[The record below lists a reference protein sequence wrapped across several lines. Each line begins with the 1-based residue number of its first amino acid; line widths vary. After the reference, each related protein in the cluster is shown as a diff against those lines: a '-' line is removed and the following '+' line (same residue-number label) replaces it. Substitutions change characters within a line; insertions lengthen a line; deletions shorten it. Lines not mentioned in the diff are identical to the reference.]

1 MAYRFSWIAGATA
14 IVLALLRMDRL
25 LRPIESGPPWQLAL
39 LAGALLGGVITWTAL
54 SYRVGRWGTGLLN
67 LGGILLAAF
76 RLGAS
81 DTLLLGFLPSLD
93 TFETLR
99 VELGYAIELIRFG
112 AAPVFPAAGLILILT
127 IIFWVLGTLLS
138 WGLLSNHPT
147 LALLPPLLFYL
158 QIATIDR
165 IPPRAGWTTAFL
177 VVVAL
182 ALLAVALD
190 ERSLTA
196 GRLRR
201 SFAPGHVPM
210 SAPLF
215 PSVFLIV
222 AVATSVVL
230 SGVATGLVPASGF
243 LNWRAQTGLGGG
255 IFSGVSFNLFANIT
269 QTDLV
274 SRSEET
280 VFIVELEGDEIPGNL
295 YWKLFT
301 LEEFDGDNWFP
312 GRLTTR
318 TPRSDAPWEDPEH
331 AFRGETVPVTQNFT
345 IVKLAQNALPN
356 LHSATYIQS
365 EQALLNQSFRVRAD
379 ASIPFDLRT
388 WEGLTYQV
396 ISNVP
401 VPDLGVLASQPGR
414 RDRLSPI
421 FQEAADRGVFTAQPK
436 APPAEGLVRPEDIN
450 DYLDLPGEFDP
461 TLGTKAAELTEDGT
475 TAFEKALLLEAW
487 FRDPSEFTYTIDIDP
502 GHSANNLADW
512 ILDEDSPN
520 YRRGYC
526 EQFATAMAAMARAIG
541 IPSRVVLGFTP
552 GETLTDGRILVKGK
566 NAHAWVEL
574 WMNGQGWVRFD
585 PTPRGDGVNPSANV
599 NAAGIGFD
607 AREFIPPPAEP
618 IDPTDPGA
626 TPPPTNPGEFDFG
639 DENQVPVGPI
649 ANPEFFTGWR
659 VTPFQGIL
667 IGLAALVGAIPLT
680 KWIRRRRRLSRLKH
694 GDITGAWDE
703 IVDRLTDYGRP
714 PTPDQTPAE
723 VATSVHRS
731 LRPLARNVAESL
743 YGPDRPMDP
752 AKVEQ
757 AAASFEET
765 ESYLREIYRPFDR
778 MTAWLRPAS
787 INWRVRPGKPSVN
800 LRWPRQPH

>member
-1 MAYRFSWIAGATA
+1 MAYRFSWLAGTA
-14 IVLALLRMDRL
+14 AILLALARMQRL
-25 LRPIESGPPWQLAL
+25 LRAIEEGPPWQLAL
-39 LAGALLGGVITWTAL
+39 LAGALLGAVITWTAV
-54 SYRVGRWGTGLLN
+54 SYRIGWIGTALLN
-67 LGGILLAAF
+67 LGGLLLAAF
-76 RLGAS
+76 RLGAA
-81 DTLLLGFLPSLD
+81 DTLVLGFLPSLD
-93 TFETLR
+93 TFGTLGT
-99 VELGYAIELIRFG
+99 ELGWAVGLIRFG
-112 AAPVFPAAGLILILT
+112 AAPVVPAAGLILILT
-127 IIFWVLGTLLS
+127 VVFWILGALLS
-138 WGLLSNHPT
+138 WGLLSGHPT

-165 IPPRAGWTTAFL
+165 IPPRLGWTTAFL
-177 VVVAL
+177 AIVAF

-201 SFAPGHVPM
+201 RFTPGHVPV

-215 PSVFLIV
+215 PTVFVTV
-222 AVATSVVL
+222 AVALSVVV
-230 SGVATGLVPASGF
+230 SGVASGLVPVSGF

-274 SRSEET
+274 SRSEEA
-280 VFIVELEGDEIPGNL
+280 VFIVDLEGEDIPDNL

-301 LEEFDGDNWFP
+301 LEEFDGENWFP
-312 GRLTTR
+312 GRLSTR
-318 TPRSDAPWEDPEH
+318 TPRGDDPWEDPEH
-331 AFRGETVPVTQNFT
+331 AFRGETVPVIQNIT
-345 IVKLAQNALPN
+345 ISALRQNALPT
-356 LHSATYIQS
+356 LHSAVFIHS

-388 WEGLTYQV
+388 WDGLTYQV

-401 VPDLGVLASQPGR
+401 NPDLGVLASEPGA

-436 APPAEGLVRPEDIN
+436 APPAQGLVRPEDIK

-461 TLGTKAAELTEDGT
+461 TLGTKATELTLDGV

-487 FRDPSEFTYTIDIDP
+487 FRDPNEFTYSIDIDP
-502 GHSANNLADW
+502 GHSARNLADW

-520 YRRGYC
+520 YRTGYC
-526 EQFATAMAAMARAIG
+526 EQFATAMAAMSRSLG

-552 GETLTDGRILVKGK
+552 GEKLNDGRILVSGR

-599 NAAGIGFD
+599 NAVGVGFD
-607 AREFIPPPAEP
+607 ARNFIPDPEDPL
-618 IDPTDPGA
+618 DPTDPDGPA
-626 TPPPTNPGEFDFG
+626 VPTNPNDVDFG
-639 DENQVPVGPI
+639 EDDQVPIGPI
-649 ANPEFFTGWR
+649 GNPEFSTGFR
-659 VTPFQGIL
+659 ITPFQGVL
-667 IGLAALVGAIPLT
+667 LALAALAGAIPIA
-680 KWIRRRRRLSRLKH
+680 KWIRRRRRLKRLKS

-703 IVDRLTDYGRP
+703 IVDRLTDLGRP

-723 VATSVHRS
+723 VASSVHRTLAPLAKNVS
-731 LRPLARNVAESL
+731 ENLYGPERPLAT
-743 YGPDRPMDP
+743 

-757 AAASFEET
+757 AADSFAQT

-778 MTAWLRPAS
+778 AVAWLRLRS
-787 INWRVRPGKPSVN
+787 FRWRERG
-800 LRWPRQPH
+800 

>member
-1 MAYRFSWIAGATA
+1 MAYRFSWVAGAAA
-14 IVLALLRMDRL
+14 ILLALLRMERL

-39 LAGALLGGVITWTAL
+39 LAGALLGAVITWTAV
-54 SYRVGRWGTGLLN
+54 SYRVGWMGTALLN
-67 LGGILLAAF
+67 LGGMLLAAF

-81 DTLLLGFLPSLD
+81 NTLVLGFLPSLD
-93 TFETLR
+93 TFETLGI
-99 VELGYAIELIRFG
+99 ELGYAIGLIRFG

-127 IIFWVLGTLLS
+127 LVFWVLGTLLS

-165 IPPRAGWTTAFL
+165 IPPRTGWTTAFL
-177 VVVAL
+177 VIVAL

-201 SFAPGHVPM
+201 RFASGHVPM

-215 PSVFLIV
+215 PSVFVIIAVVISV
-222 AVATSVVL
+222 AV
-230 SGVATGLVPASGF
+230 SGAAAGLVPASGF

-269 QTDLV
+269 QTELV
-274 SRSEET
+274 SRSEEP
-280 VFIVELEGDEIPGNL
+280 VFIVELEGEEIPANL

-301 LEEFDGDNWFP
+301 LEKFDGDNWFP
-312 GRLTTR
+312 GRLSTR
-318 TPRSDAPWEDPEH
+318 TPRNDAPWEDPEH
-331 AFRGETVPVTQNFT
+331 AFRGETVPVTQIFT
-345 IVKLAQNALPN
+345 IDKLAQNALPT
-356 LHSATYIQS
+356 LHSATFINS
-365 EQALLNQSFRVRAD
+365 DQALLNQSFRIRAD

-388 WEGLTYQV
+388 WPGLTYQV

-401 VPDLGVLASQPGR
+401 VPDLGVLASEPGR

-421 FQEAADRGVFTAQPK
+421 FQEAADRGVFTHLPK
-436 APPAEGLVRPEDIN
+436 APPAQGLVRPEDIS

-487 FRDPSEFTYTIDIDP
+487 FRDPNEFTYSIDIDP
-502 GHSANNLADW
+502 GHSARNLADW

-520 YRRGYC
+520 YRTGYC
-526 EQFATAMAAMARAIG
+526 EQFATAMAAMARALG
-541 IPSRVVLGFTP
+541 LPSRVVLGFTP
-552 GETLTDGRILVKGK
+552 GETLSDGRILVRGK

-585 PTPRGDGVNPSANV
+585 PTPRGDGVNPSTNV

-607 AREFIPPPAEP
+607 ARNFIPVPDDT
-618 IDPTDPGA
+618 IDPTDPSGGP
-626 TPPPTNPGEFDFG
+626 TPTSPGDFDF
-639 DENQVPVGPI
+639 DEDQPNPIGPI
-649 ANPEFFTGWR
+649 AQPEFDTGWR
-659 VTPFQGIL
+659 LTLFQGVVL
-667 IGLAALVGAIPLT
+667 GLAAFIGSIPLT
-680 KWIRRRRRLSRLKH
+680 KWIRRRRRLQRLKQ
-694 GDITGAWDE
+694 GDITGAWNE

-723 VATSVHRS
+723 VASSLHRS
-731 LRPLARNVAESL
+731 LRPLARNVAETL
-743 YGPDRPMDP
+743 YGPDRPLTP

-757 AAASFEET
+757 ATASFEET
-765 ESYLREIYRPFDR
+765 ESYLKDIYRPFDR
-778 MTAWLRPAS
+778 AMSWLRLHS
-787 INWRVRPGKPSVN
+787 
-800 LRWPRQPH
+800 LRWRERD